1 MKKIICALVFLLL
14 ESSMVFSANI
24 RGLITRLGPFE
35 VQYPVPGLTL
45 FVRNQMNQDVS
56 SPAITGNDGMYYFYG
71 MFPGSYFLDVYS
83 GYYPVGRFIIN
94 IKELSKVGSLGQIP
108 FCDIPQ
114 IVIP

>member
-1 MKKIICALVFLLL
+1 MNKFLCILVNLLL
-14 ESSMVFSANI
+14 QSSIAFSANI
-24 RGLITRLGPFE
+24 RGLITRPGPFN

-45 FVRNQMNQDVS
+45 FVRNQINQDVA

-71 MFPGSYFLDVYS
+71 MFPGMYFLDVYN
-83 GYYPVGRFIIN
+83 GNYPVGRFIIN
-94 IKELSKVGSLGQIP
+94 IQEPSEKAVLGQIP